1 VDLTGEYQAGGY
13 IDAQV
18 WRSADPDGTL
28 YPGWTYPTYVAP
40 ATEARYYCVLPSFY
54 EVLCDSAATPNSEIG
69 WYCQFD
75 IYTKDVEAL
84 STSILGTAAGF
95 GEEPWHDNSICGIEA
110 YGATGLGDGIR
121 VRTSGWD
128 DGSNEALVPTG
139 NPTGEV
145 DANSVDTVIGGLLP
159 NKSYRLKFYL
169 GARNNTLSITGLVYT
184 INTDGS
190 DGEMIN
196 VARNN
201 IGYGLGT
208 ASSNMYADVIGIFT
222 TMVFSASSDYLNHI
236 YVDNVYFSTFGF
248 NRNPDSPTWMLAP
261 SANLSTQ
268 LMKGDLGDSTGAGTG
283 HYDGVIDLS
292 DLKILA
298 DDWLGIGN

>member
-1 VDLTGEYQAGGY
+1 MISVSVIGFFNTLTSTQPYAYISGLVDNIYVSDEGWYDDVVGTNRVPSWLGIAAEFTEDFDADPSSNWIEEHGVDSNSTFTWVDLTGEYQAGGY

-54 EVLCDSAATPNSEIG
+54 QVLCDSAANINSGIG

-75 IYTKDVEAL
+75 IYAKDIENY

-95 GEEPWHDNSICGIEA
+95 GAEPWHDNTICGIEA
-110 YGATGLGDGIR
+110 YGATGVYDGIR
-121 VRTSGWD
+121 IRTSGWD

-169 GARNNTLSITGLVYT
+169 GARNN
-184 INTDGS
+184 
-190 DGEMIN
+190 
-196 VARNN
+196 
-201 IGYGLGT
+201 
-208 ASSNMYADVIGIFT
+208 
-222 TMVFSASSDYLNHI
+222 
-236 YVDNVYFSTFGF
+236 
-248 NRNPDSPTWMLAP
+248 LAP
-261 SANLSTQ
+261 R
-268 LMKGDLGDSTGAGTG
+268 
-283 HYDGVIDLS
+283 
-292 DLKILA
+292 
-298 DDWLGIGN
+298 